1 MNNKKGKIIA
11 LIIVLLVLIVFGLIY
26 LKNTSN
32 NTKENDN
39 DNDNLTEIKKDETK
53 DEEETKE
60 EDTVVYDKTGDFFM
74 HVEDVFVISGKGT
87 VVTGTVQRGTVN
99 SGDQI
104 QIVGI
109 NEEKLTATVSEME
122 IKRQTVDVAEAGTY
136 VGIILKDIPR
146 ENVERGQVLAK
157 PDTVKV
163 SKKIKADITMFS
175 EKDGGKKVKIS
186 NIYKN
191 TFRFTKAD
199 FDGFITTDGISEL
212 NPGEQVSVDIEFDK
226 LVPMNIGT
234 EFNIMKSG
242 EKVGLGIVTYMYE

>member
-1 MNNKKGKIIA
+1 MNNKKGKIIT
-11 LIIVLLVLIVFGLIY
+11 LIIIVLLVLIVFGLIY
-26 LKNTSN
+26 FKNNSN

-39 DNDNLTEIKKDETK
+39 NNLTKVKKDETK

-60 EDTVVYDKTGDFFM
+60 EDTVVYDKNRDFFM
-74 HVEDVFVISGKGT
+74 YVEDVFVISGKGT
-87 VVTGTVQRGTVN
+87 VVTGTVQRGKVN

-186 NIYKN
+186 NIYIN

>member
-1 MNNKKGKIIA
+1 MNNKKGKIIT
-11 LIIVLLVLIVFGLIY
+11 LIIIFLLFLIVFGLIY
-26 LKNTSN
+26 LKNNSN

-39 DNDNLTEIKKDETK
+39 NNLTEVKKDETK
-53 DEEETKE
+53 DEEETKEE

-74 HVEDVFVISGKGT
+74 YVEDVFVISGKGT

-234 EFNIMKSG
+234 EFNIIKSG